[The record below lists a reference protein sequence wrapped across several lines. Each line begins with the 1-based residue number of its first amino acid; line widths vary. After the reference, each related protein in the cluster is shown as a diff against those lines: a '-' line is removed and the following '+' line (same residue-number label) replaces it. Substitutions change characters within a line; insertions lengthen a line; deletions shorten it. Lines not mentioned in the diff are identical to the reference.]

1 MGWRP
6 TVRGS
11 VMNPN
16 DHPHGGGE
24 GKSPV
29 GRPGPVTPW
38 GKPCLLYTSTY
49 VEPVYK
55 EAGMRNFTNLV
66 RTMLNDYGV
75 YHVQFNTINKQT
87 LIDAKAHPENYPT
100 LMVRVAGYSVY
111 WTDIA
116 ERVQDDIIN
125 RTEHT
130 F

>member
-1 MGWRP
+1 MTTIRDMP
-6 TVRGS
+6 LDC
-11 VMNPN
+11 P
-16 DHPHGGGE
+16 E
-24 GKSPV
+24 A
-29 GRPGPVTPW
+29 
-38 GKPCLLYTSTY
+38 TY

-66 RTMLNDYGV
+66 R
-75 YHVQFNTINKQT
+75 TINKQT

>member
-1 MGWRP
+1 
-6 TVRGS
+6 
-11 VMNPN
+11 MNTIRDIPLN
-16 DHPHGGGE
+16 CPDA
-24 GKSPV
+24 
-29 GRPGPVTPW
+29 
-38 GKPCLLYTSTY
+38 TY
-49 VEPVYK
+49 VQPEYK

-75 YHVQFNTINKQT
+75 YHVQFNTINNAT